1 MWASLSTGWRQFH
14 ALGGLTVMIVH
25 FRQLESFFTNCFHED
40 WEHDFADDA
49 AAIRYYLDIALP
61 EQVERARTELDA
73 MLALAPRLSED
84 DLETVLIFDLGCS
97 YDPTEDGLTRANWLR
112 SVRARLE

>member
-25 FRQLESFFTNCFHED
+25 FRQLDSFFTNCFHED

-61 EQVERARTELDA
+61 EQVEGVRTELDA

-84 DLETVLIFDLGCS
+84 DLETVLTFDLGCS